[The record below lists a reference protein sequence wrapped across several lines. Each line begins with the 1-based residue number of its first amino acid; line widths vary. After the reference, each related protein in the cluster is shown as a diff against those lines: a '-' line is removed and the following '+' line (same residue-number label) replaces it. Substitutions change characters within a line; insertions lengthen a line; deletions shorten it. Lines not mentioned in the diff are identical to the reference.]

1 MPRTTTLALALVA
14 AALLAACGG
23 ADTASGTDSGSRKL
37 LATTSVAST
46 FGVTAANGLL
56 TVDSGAGLVFVV
68 KQAGGDITSIR
79 YNGGPELQLANDYS
93 QLSSGLGA
101 TVSYAVSGGVAKI
114 TLSTPTATQY
124 LLVRQGENN
133 IYMGTYITAE
143 PTVGELRWVTR
154 FNPAYFN
161 SFPVESNLG
170 GAVSQVGEEDDV
182 YVLADGTTRSKFY
195 GNQRAMDLSIRG
207 ITGPGLGV
215 FMAYGNRESSSGG
228 PFYRDI
234 QNQSNVPEH
243 GYAAAVHVYN
253 YLNSAHTQ
261 SEPFRTGFF
270 GPYALLFNNG
280 TATPA
285 IPDMSWME
293 SQNLSGLV
301 PASQRGKV
309 VGQGLYGF
317 NLTNKFTVGFANATA
332 QYWAAAKAPNGSF
345 SIPAMKAGTYTM
357 TVYKEELALYT
368 ETVTVQSGATTTLPL
383 RTLGNDP
390 QKDPAVWRIG
400 TWDGTP
406 LEFRNGDGIP
416 TRHPSDVRNLP
427 WSPTTYV
434 VGDPARSFPALQ
446 WVRDIN
452 NPTTVRFTLT
462 PEQVTSHT
470 LRVGVTLSVKGAR
483 PQVKVNA
490 WNSSNPSGPASIASR
505 LTLGTYRGNNATY
518 TFTVPASAFVAGT
531 NTLTINAISGS
542 TGNGFLSPALAY
554 DAIDLL

>member
-1 MPRTTTLALALVA
+1 LATA
-14 AALLAACGG
+14 
-23 ADTASGTDSGSRKL
+23 TASSI
-37 LATTSVAST
+37 ASA
-46 FGVTAANGLL
+46 FGVTAANGFL

-79 YNGGPELQLANDYS
+79 YNGGPELQFANDFS

-101 TVSYAVSGGVAKI
+101 TTSYTISGGVAKI

-154 FNPAYFN
+154 FNPAYFT
-161 SFPVESNLG
+161 SFPVESNVG
-170 GAVSQVGEEDDV
+170 GAVSQVGAEDDV

-207 ITGPGLGV
+207 ITGPGIGV

-234 QNQSNVPEH
+234 QNQSNVAEH
-243 GYAAAVHVYN
+243 GYAAVAHVYN
-253 YLNSAHTQ
+253 YLNSAHSQT
-261 SEPFRTGFF
+261 EAFRMGFH
-270 GPYALLFNNG
+270 GPYALVFNDG
-280 TATPA
+280 SATPA

-293 SQNLSGLV
+293 GQNLSGWV

-332 QYWAAAKAPNGSF
+332 QYWATAKAPNGNF
-345 SIPAMKAGTYTM
+345 TVPAMKPGTYAM
-357 TVYKEELALYT
+357 TVYKGELALYT
-368 ETVTVQSGATTTLPL
+368 ETVTVQSGATTTLPP
-383 RTLGNDP
+383 RTLGRDP
-390 QKDPAVWRIG
+390 QNDSAVWRIG

-406 LEFRNGDGIP
+406 LEFRNGEGIVA
-416 TRHPSDVRNLP
+416 RHPSDVRSLSWGP
-427 WSPTTYV
+427 VTYV
-434 VGDPARSFPALQ
+434 VGDPASTFPALQ
-446 WVRDIN
+446 WVRDVN
-452 NPTTVRFTLT
+452 NPTTVKFTLT
-462 PEQVTSHT
+462 PEQLTNHT
-470 LRVGVTLSVKGAR
+470 LRIGVTLSVKGAR

-490 WNSSNPSGPASIASR
+490 WNSANPAGPASIATR

-518 TFTVPASAFVAGT
+518 TFAVPASAFVAGT

-542 TGNGFLSPALAY
+542 TGNGFLSPALAF